1 MNKTESDHSCDFC
14 GKSKEDVEKLIV
26 GEHAAIC
33 NECVD
38 LCVDILKDK
47 KEKVADPAKLL
58 NPVSIKDY
66 LDEYVIGQDDAK
78 IGLSVAV
85 SQHYKRI
92 NNPSKDIELEKTNV
106 LLLGPTGCGK
116 TMMAR
121 KIAQYLELPF
131 AICDATGITEAGYV
145 GDDVE
150 SILTRLINEAD
161 GDLDKAARGIV
172 YIDEIDKIS
181 KKGENVSISRDVSGE
196 GVQQALLKMIE
207 GSIMRVPST
216 GKRKHPG
223 SDMQE
228 IDTRGILF
236 ICGGAFVGL
245 DKIIKQRKGAKSV
258 GFHAN
263 VDNVDDDASVL
274 QDISTK
280 DLIKY
285 GLIPEFVGRFGL
297 ITNVDELSEDQLVN
311 ILTETKNS
319 PIKQYQYM
327 FELDGIKLEF
337 EIQALKEIARKA
349 KELKTNARGLKNIIE
364 KTLLPYQFDAVD
376 LVARGLTAIRI
387 SKDTIDGK
395 PAIMI
400 FDKKKN
406 EQTK

>member
-1 MNKTESDHSCDFC
+1 MNKTNHEHECDFC
-14 GKSKEDVEKLIV
+14 GKSKEEVEKLIV
-26 GEHAAIC
+26 GEQAAIC
-33 NECVD
+33 NECIY
-38 LCVDILKDK
+38 LCIDILKDK
-47 KEKVADPAKLL
+47 PEKIKDKSKLL
-58 NPVSIKDY
+58 NPVAIKDY

-78 IGLSVAV
+78 ISLSVAV

-92 NNPSKDIELEKTNV
+92 NNPSDDIEIEKTNV

-116 TMMAR
+116 TMMVR
-121 KIAQYLELPF
+121 KIAQYLDLPF

-161 GDLDKAARGIV
+161 GDMDKAARGIV
-172 YIDEIDKIS
+172 YIDEIDKIA
-181 KKGENVSISRDVSGE
+181 KKSENVSISRDVSGE

-207 GSIMRVPST
+207 GSVMRVPSS

-223 SDMQE
+223 TDMQE

-245 DKIIKQRKGAKSV
+245 DKIIKQRTGARSV

-263 VDNVDDDASVL
+263 VANDEAVENAFAQV
-274 QDISTK
+274 STK

-297 ITNVDELSEDQLVN
+297 ITNVDELDENQLVE
-311 ILTETKNS
+311 ILTNTKNS
-319 PIKQYQYM
+319 PVKQYQYM
-327 FELDGIKLEF
+327 FSIDGIDLRF
-337 EIQALKEIARKA
+337 DIQALHEIARRA

-364 KTLLPYQFDAVD
+364 RTLLPYQFDAVD
-376 LVARGLTAIRI
+376 LVERGLKEIVI

-400 FDKKKN
+400 FNNKKN
-406 EQTK
+406 EQTQ